1 MTGELA
7 AITGPGTAFVAGL
20 VTSLHCA
27 GMCGP
32 LACSLMP
39 VRRPT
44 AGPDADPQTV
54 STVYHVSRLAGYSLL
69 GAVAGGL
76 GRAPLTWIAQSGFRW
91 LPWVMVFFFVA
102 LALRWDRHLPKLAV
116 LGRLTW
122 KLQSG
127 LRGRSRVQAAAALGF
142 ATPLLPCGPLY
153 FIVTLALLSGSAVR
167 GVEFMLAFGL
177 GTVPLLWL
185 AQSQFHWVR
194 EKLSPLW
201 LARTR
206 MALALTTAVVIGWR
220 LRGTLGF
227 SGPDPSSLVCF

>member
-1 MTGELA
+1 MEFA
-7 AITGPGTAFVAGL
+7 SINSPATAFVAGL

-39 VRRPT
+39 GRGDR
-44 AGPDADPQTV
+44 ADAQTV
-54 STVYHVSRLAGYSLL
+54 STVYHVCRLAGYATL
-69 GAVAGGL
+69 GAVAGGM
-76 GRAPLTWIAQSGFRW
+76 GRAPLTWISESGLRW
-91 LPWVMVFFFVA
+91 LPWVFVVAFVA
-102 LALRWDRHLPKLAV
+102 LGLRWDRHLPKIAA

-122 KLQSG
+122 KLQAWR
-127 LRGRSRVQAAAALGF
+127 RGRSRVQGAAALGF

-153 FIVTLALLSGSAVR
+153 FIVALALLSGSVLR

-185 AQSQFHWVR
+185 AQAQFHWVR
-194 EKLSPLW
+194 QKLSPLW
-201 LARTR
+201 LGRTR
-206 MALALTTAVVIGWR
+206 VALALVTAAVMSWR

-227 SGPDPSSLVCF
+227 TGAETNFVCF